1 MRGGQSAEPL
11 FRCADGMLL
20 RAPLLARD
28 EVRATWWD
36 TENNAQSPEVLRAR
50 LVGALADD
58 RFREAVEVSSP
69 SLARTA
75 DAALSGRTVA
85 ASDLRKALRAVTRYR
100 LRAASRPTPFGLMA
114 GVLWGSFGD
123 TTKGELTGEGHK
135 AARPDASWLS
145 QRVAAWERDPAVLP
159 GLSIVANGLCFV
171 RGGRLVLPFAPDGAR
186 LQSAASGDSPADDGL
201 PKTRTLKYT
210 PVVRSAVEAT
220 ARPLPYGELVRHV
233 EADFPGAPDGAVR
246 GLIAQLIAA
255 EVLLTDLRPPL
266 DTTDPLA
273 HVERLLPAG
282 STAAGQAAAG
292 QAAAGQAAAGQ
303 AAAGQV
309 AAGQV
314 AALRS
319 ALADYGDTPL
329 GAGTPAWRTALGT
342 AASIQS
348 GSAAASPT
356 APAHSFQV
364 DLRLDGTVVLSRDV
378 AREIE
383 QAAAALWRL
392 SPPGPGRLS
401 AYHQEFV
408 ERYGLG
414 RFVPV
419 KELLDPDIGLG
430 APAGYRLP
438 PSHRPAPDPLPIGAA
453 RQRLLLGLAAEAQAR
468 GVREAVL
475 GEEWLSRFEDAD
487 RDTADTSDTDTTV
500 PPPLELTVQIAAESA
515 TAVDRGDF
523 TLALNGAATASGGL
537 MGRFAHLLPPA
548 QAEAL
553 RRTVRAA
560 REGTGRLPVQ
570 VHHQAAHHRHANVAQ
585 VPSWLDGRLVVGAH
599 PGPAAPGVTDLTLD
613 DVLVSADSEGFRIA
627 SAALGREVTP
637 SALHVL
643 NRELAAP
650 NAVRFLI
657 EAAAFGRRQ
666 WRMWDWGA
674 ADDLPFLPAVRT
686 GRTVLSPARWRLD
699 ATNPPLDEW
708 RALWGVPDHV
718 QLALGDHRIPL
729 NLTVPAHREILRRE
743 CERRGVALVHEP
755 PTGQDV
761 DGGWLH
767 GPGGAHDVEAVVTLT
782 PCRAQGAVRRPAKAA
797 TIARASGA
805 TVRHGTGEIPPGGP
819 WLYATL
825 YSSAERQDELLTG
838 PLRRFLTELPS
849 SLAGSPSSS
858 LSSSLSA
865 SADTSP
871 EMSPETSP
879 DTPGGV
885 DRWFFIRY
893 ADPHPH
899 LRLRLHGKPELLNG
913 LVLPRLH
920 DLAAELADAGLARG
934 LRIDSYAPET
944 ERYGGTA
951 LLNAAEEVFHADSL
965 LVLERLAAPADDRI
979 LSAAHDVAHLVRS
992 FHHGY
997 GGDWRHWLTATYP
1010 KREKHHK
1017 AFAARRAAALARI
1030 TPDGAPDPLD
1040 PLDLSNAPGS
1050 TDTSGA
1056 SYGAAPRR
1064 FGRLVREA
1072 EERGTLSVSPDTV
1085 LASLVHMHCNRRL
1098 GADRTAEAQ
1107 ALAVARGAVQA
1118 HLDRERARS

>member
-1 MRGGQSAEPL
+1 MRGGQRTEPL
-11 FRCADGMLL
+11 FRCADGILL

-36 TENNAQSPEVLRAR
+36 TENGAESPEVLRAR

-75 DAALSGRTVA
+75 DAVLAGRAVT

-123 TTKGELTGEGHK
+123 ATKGELTGEVRK
-135 AARPDASWLS
+135 TARPDASWLS
-145 QRVAAWERDPAVLP
+145 QRIAAWERDPAVLP
-159 GLSIVANGLCFV
+159 GLSIVANALCFV
-171 RGGRLVLPFAPDGAR
+171 RAGRLVLPFAPDGPR
-186 LQSAASGDSPADDGL
+186 LQSAAASGDSPGGSSGGSPGGSSADDGR

-210 PVVRSAVEAT
+210 PVVRSAVEAA
-220 ARPLPYGELVRHV
+220 ARPLPYDELIQHV

-266 DTTDPLA
+266 DATDPLA
-273 HVERLLPAG
+273 HVKRLLPAG
-282 STAAGQAAAG
+282 S
-292 QAAAGQAAAGQ
+292 
-303 AAAGQV
+303 V
-309 AAGQV
+309 AAEQV
-314 AALRS
+314 AALAT

-329 GAGTPAWRTALGT
+329 GDGTPAWRSVLDTASSTPSGNGGGRG
-342 AASIQS
+342 SGGID
-348 GSAAASPT
+348 GSAAGSPT
-356 APAHSFQV
+356 APAHSVQV
-364 DLRLDGTVVLSRDV
+364 DLRLDGTVEVSREV
-378 AREIE
+378 ARELE
-383 QAAAALWRL
+383 LTAAALWRL

-401 AYHQEFV
+401 EYHQEFV

-414 RFVPV
+414 RYVPV

-438 PSHRPAPDPLPIGAA
+438 PSHRPAPGPPPIGTE
-453 RQRLLLGLAAEAQAR
+453 RQRLLLGLAAGAQAH
-468 GVREAVL
+468 GVREVVL
-475 GEEWLSRFEDAD
+475 DEAWLSRFENAD
-487 RDTADTSDTDTTV
+487 RDTDGRSDSDADAV
-500 PPPLELTVQIAAESA
+500 APPPLELIAQIAAESA

-523 TLALNGAATASGGL
+523 TLVLNGAATASGGL
-537 MGRFAHLLPPA
+537 MGRFAHLLPPV
-548 QAEAL
+548 QSEAM

-560 REGTGRLPVQ
+560 RQAGERLPVQ
-570 VHHQAAHHRHANVAQ
+570 VHHQAAQHRHANVAQ
-585 VPSWLDGRLVVGAH
+585 VPTWLDGRLVVGSH

-657 EAAAFGRRQ
+657 EAAAYSRRQ
-666 WRMWDWGA
+666 WRMWEWGA

-686 GRTVLSPARWRLD
+686 GRTVLSPARWRLE
-699 ATNPPLDEW
+699 ATSPPLDEW

-718 QLALGDHRIPL
+718 QLAIGDHRIPL
-729 NLTVPAHREILRRE
+729 NLTVPAHQEILRRE
-743 CERRGVALVHEP
+743 YERWGVAMVHEP

-782 PCRAQGAVRRPAKAA
+782 PCQPQTAARRPARAT
-797 TIARASGA
+797 TIARTSTSGT
-805 TVRHGTGEIPPGGP
+805 TVRRGTGEIPPGGP

-838 PLRRFLTELPS
+838 PLRRFLAELP
-849 SLAGSPSSS
+849 APPD
-858 LSSSLSA
+858 A
-865 SADTSP
+865 S
-871 EMSPETSP
+871 
-879 DTPGGV
+879 GGV

-899 LRLRLHGKPELLNG
+899 LRLRLQGAPDLLNG
-913 LVLPRLH
+913 RLLPRLH
-920 DLAAELADAGLARG
+920 DLARELSDAGLARG
-934 LRIDSYAPET
+934 LRIDSYSPET

-951 LLNAAEEVFHADSL
+951 LLRAAEEVFHADSL
-965 LVLERLAAPADDRI
+965 LVLERLAAPTDDRI
-979 LSAAHDVAHLVRS
+979 LSAAYDVAHLVRS

-1010 KREKHHK
+1010 KREQHHK
-1017 AFAARRAAALARI
+1017 AFAARRGAALARI
-1030 TPDGAPDPLD
+1030 TPDGAPD
-1040 PLDLSNAPGS
+1040 AP
-1050 TDTSGA
+1050 DAPDASGEPYQA
-1056 SYGAAPRR
+1056 VPQR

-1072 EERGTLSVSPDTV
+1072 EERGTLSVAPDAV

-1098 GADRTAEAQ
+1098 GTDRTAEAQ
-1107 ALAVARGAVQA
+1107 ALAVARGAIQA